1 MTPEG
6 QDATQRDLDRAVGPE
21 NLMMFNKSKCK
32 VLYMGQDNPHYQY
45 KPGHERIEHSCVEK
59 DLGVLADGKLDL
71 SQQCALTA

>member
-1 MTPEG
+1 
-6 QDATQRDLDRAVGPE
+6 
-21 NLMMFNKSKCK
+21 MMFNKSKCK